1 MSCLSL
7 GWWLDALNGGK
18 RPDQSNGTLF
28 MGSWSVAERKD
39 ARDGQTNACVAR
51 PVLRPKRLVLVL
63 EVGVNNE
70 LVVVEG
76 GGIL

>member
-1 MSCLSL
+1 
-7 GWWLDALNGGK
+7 
-18 RPDQSNGTLF
+18 